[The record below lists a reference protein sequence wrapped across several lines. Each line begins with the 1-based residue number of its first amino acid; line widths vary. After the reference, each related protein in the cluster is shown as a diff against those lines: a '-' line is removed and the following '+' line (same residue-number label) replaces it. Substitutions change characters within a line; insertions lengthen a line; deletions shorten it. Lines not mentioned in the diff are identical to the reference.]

1 MGFSDILDLAGSIII
16 GGLIM
21 LILLRMND
29 AAVENVYNNGG
40 ELNLQQNLAVT
51 AKVLENDFRKIGYC
65 LNWQKIPDPSKS
77 ILLADSNRIKFIT
90 DIDKNGS
97 GPDGIVDTMYYYL
110 GPTSELAQTPNPRD
124 RLLYRVINNESP
136 KGINLGVTQFKL
148 VYFDALGD
156 TINFP
161 ITVPSEIYSLE
172 INLTVENVAGY
183 NEKYSSAFWRQIRL
197 VARNL
202 RNR

>member
-1 MGFSDILDLAGSIII
+1 MGFSDVLDLAGSILI

-21 LILLRMND
+21 LILFRMND

-40 ELNLQQNLAVT
+40 ELSLQQNLAVT
-51 AKVLENDFRKIGYC
+51 AKVLEYDFRKIGYC
-65 LNWQKIPDPSKS
+65 AEWKKIPDPSKS
-77 ILLADSNRIKFIT
+77 ILLADSTKIKFLT
-90 DIDKNGS
+90 DIDIDGS
-97 GPDGIVDTMYYYL
+97 GPDGDVDTLYYYL
-110 GPTSELAQTPNPRD
+110 GPASELTQTPNPRD
-124 RLLYRVINNESP
+124 RFLYRVVNNESP

-148 VYFDALGD
+148 IYFDAIGD

-161 ITVPSEIYSLE
+161 ITVPSEIYTLE

-183 NEKYSSAFWRQIRL
+183 NEQYSSAFWRQIRL
-197 VARNL
+197 TARNL